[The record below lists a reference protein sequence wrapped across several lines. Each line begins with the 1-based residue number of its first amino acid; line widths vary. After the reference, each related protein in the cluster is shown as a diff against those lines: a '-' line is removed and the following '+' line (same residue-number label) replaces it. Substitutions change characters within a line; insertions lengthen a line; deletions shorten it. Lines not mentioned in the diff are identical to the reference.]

1 MAPWR
6 WDGHPI
12 LVQCSGRSNRR
23 TPAEGVTDVHLA
35 QLSVGRQPPVAGLP
49 PGTERHTA
57 TDAAEVDAVLAALE
71 TDGLG
76 VEALRLVIDADLA
89 GLNLVLHRLLRH
101 GLLET
106 VETAVLPREPVPY
119 LARLG
124 LPADLAGQLRV
135 AQHAPARLVGVV
147 KDDSGGVC
155 VDAASL
161 RPWPDEGDDSPW
173 WLRAVVDDQRLAD
186 GDARS
191 LRLRRLGP
199 AELEATVQL
208 SWFRRRTCRGRS
220 LQLACDPALIVADG
234 VARERPRSK
243 RTFWSE
249 PKLWRLAIESTA

>member
-1 MAPWR
+1 MR
-6 WDGHPI
+6 
-12 LVQCSGRSNRR
+12 LV
-23 TPAEGVTDVHLA
+23 
-35 QLSVGRQPPVAGLP
+35 QLSVGRQLPAEGLP
-49 PGTERHTA
+49 AGTERHTA
-57 TDAAEVDAVLAALE
+57 TDAAGVDAALAALE
-71 TDGLG
+71 AGPGGAGAGVGGLEAGPGGVGAGAGGLG
-76 VEALRLVIDADLA
+76 AGAGGLGAGAVRLVIDADLA
-89 GLNLVLHRLLRH
+89 GLNLVLHRLLRR

-106 VETAVLPREPVPY
+106 VDTAVLPREPVPY
-119 LARLG
+119 LSLLG

-155 VDAASL
+155 VDGASL
-161 RPWPDEGDDSPW
+161 RPWPEGADGSPW

-186 GDARS
+186 GNARG

-208 SWFRRRTCRGRS
+208 GRLRRRTCRGRS

-234 VARERPRSK
+234 VARERPRAK

-249 PKLWRLAIESTA
+249 PKLWRLAIESSP